1 MKVGDVCRCSSGF
14 VMANVRAWSGGG
26 FPFVGSPP
34 IFLPFL
40 LLECIGN
47 GVGWDHKPRLV
58 NLPQNVCSGLVW
70 YCPPESVRGGA
81 NCASTP
87 GICGM
92 LGVL

>member
-1 MKVGDVCRCSSGF
+1 MKVGDVCRCSPGF
-14 VMANVRAWSGGG
+14 VMAKVWARSGGG
-26 FPFVGSPP
+26 FPLP
-34 IFLPFL
+34 IFLTFL
-40 LLECIGN
+40 LSECIGN
-47 GVGWDHKPRLV
+47 GVGWDHKPCLV